1 MLFCV
6 YVFPWKYNRS
16 ILIKEKIQPLLPI
29 IDQIADGLSLMN
41 LLDTVR
47 ANLGVFKH
55 VFCRGNMFDWTFE
68 KLEEFVNP
76 SFSENGS
83 SKKIMEIN
91 VYKSFMDAMEC
102 IFYGGVCSIYI
113 YISCFHFIHCC
124 WHCSLLENWSKGLN
138 IIKFK

>member
-41 LLDTVR
+41 LLDRVR

-55 VFCRGNMFDWTFE
+55 VFCRGNMFHWTFE
-68 KLEEFVNP
+68 KLEEFINP
-76 SFSENGS
+76 SFSEDGS

-91 VYKSFMDAMEC
+91 AYKSFMDAMEY
-102 IFYGGVCSIYI
+102 IFHGGVCSIYI
-113 YISCFHFIHCC
+113 SSFHFIRCC
-124 WHCSLLENWSKGLN
+124 WHCSLLENWSKRLD